1 MVILYSTGC
10 PKCKVLETKLI
21 QNNIDYIKCDN
32 TEIMKEKNISSVP
45 VLEVNNVLI
54 NFRDAAEK
62 INRGEIK

>member
-10 PKCKVLETKLI
+10 PKCKVLEAKLI

-32 TEIMKEKNISSVP
+32 IEIMEEKNISSVP

>member
-32 TEIMKEKNISSVP
+32 IEVMKEKNISSVP